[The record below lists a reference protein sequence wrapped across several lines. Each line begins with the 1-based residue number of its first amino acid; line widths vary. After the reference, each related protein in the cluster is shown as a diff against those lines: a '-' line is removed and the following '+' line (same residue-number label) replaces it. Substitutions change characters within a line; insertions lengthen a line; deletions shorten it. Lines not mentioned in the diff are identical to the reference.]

1 MHPVPD
7 ALAAGLLLPRAG
19 QAVDRLLRRAVA
31 AHGLTPT
38 SLGVLGVLARGRPAS
53 HRDLAAALGI
63 APATLT
69 PAVDA
74 LERGGL
80 VRRVRDTVDRR
91 VVQVRATDAGLTRY
105 AGAVDA
111 AARELGERVPTP
123 PGAVADAVRDYLL
136 AVVAAAEGAAVP
148 GQALPGAATRVDG
161 AGAEGAAVVAA
172 RGASADPDDGPAP
185 APVAQV
191 EAGGQRADPSV
202 ELDGHRD
209 LGGVGARV
217 AEPDPAEPG
226 R

>member
-1 MHPVPD
+1 MRGVHPVPD

-74 LERGGL
+74 LERGGF
-80 VRRVRDTVDRR
+80 VRRVRDTNDRR
-91 VVQVRATDAGLTRY
+91 VVQVRATDAGQARY
-105 AGAVDA
+105 AAAVDA
-111 AARELGERVPTP
+111 ATRELGARVPTP
-123 PGAVADAVRDYLL
+123 SGAVRDYLA
-136 AVVAAAEGAAVP
+136 AVVTAAEGATAC
-148 GQALPGAATRVDG
+148 
-161 AGAEGAAVVAA
+161 AGVT
-172 RGASADPDDGPAP
+172 SADPDDGPAP
-185 APVAQV
+185 AAVAQV
-191 EAGGQRADPSV
+191 EAGGQGAHPAV
-202 ELDGHRD
+202 ELHGHGH
-209 LGGVGARV
+209 LGGVGPRV
-217 AEPDPAEPG
+217 AEPDPAEAG

>member
-1 MHPVPD
+1 VRGVHPVPD

-80 VRRVRDTVDRR
+80 VRRVRDTADRR
-91 VVQVRATDAGLTRY
+91 VVQVRATDAGLARY
-105 AGAVDA
+105 AAAVDA
-111 AARELGERVPTP
+111 AARELGARVPP
-123 PGAVADAVRDYLL
+123 PSGAVRDYLV
-136 AVVAAAEGAAVP
+136 AVVAAAEGAAVEE
-148 GQALPGAATRVDG
+148 T
-161 AGAEGAAVVAA
+161 A
-172 RGASADPDDGPAP
+172 RARTASAHPDDGPAP
-185 APVAQV
+185 AAVAQV
-191 EAGGQRADPSV
+191 EAGGQGAHPAV
-202 ELDGHRD
+202 ELDGHGH
-209 LGGVGARV
+209 LGGVGPRV
-217 AEPDPAEPG
+217 AEPDPAEAG

>member
-1 MHPVPD
+1 MRGVHPVPD

-80 VRRVRDTVDRR
+80 VRRVRDTADRR
-91 VVQVRATDAGLTRY
+91 VVQVRATDAGLARY

-136 AVVAAAEGAAVP
+136 AVVAA
-148 GQALPGAATRVDG
+148 
-161 AGAEGAAVVAA
+161 AEGAAVVAA

-202 ELDGHRD
+202 ELDGHRH
-209 LGGVGARV
+209 LGRVGARV
-217 AEPDPAEPG
+217 AEPDPAEAG